1 MTHFIDY
8 LADLIYERRLKRA
21 IAKADNMHKITGHV
35 YMVLMIKGRLVV
47 KAKKNLKQLIKMHKL
62 NCKITT
68 LEEAALYITP
78 KQ

>member
-8 LADLIYERRLKRA
+8 LADLLYERRLKRA
-21 IAKADNMHKITGHV
+21 IAKADNMQKLTGHV
-35 YMVLMIKGRLVV
+35 YMVLMVKGRLVV

-62 NCKITT
+62 DCNIQT

-78 KQ
+78 K

>member
-1 MTHFIDY
+1 MTHLIDY
-8 LADLIYERRLKRA
+8 LADLLYERRLKRA
-21 IAKADNMHKITGHV
+21 IAKANNMHEITGHV

>member
-1 MTHFIDY
+1 
-8 LADLIYERRLKRA
+8 
-21 IAKADNMHKITGHV
+21 
-35 YMVLMIKGRLVV
+35 MVLMIKGRLVV

>member
-35 YMVLMIKGRLVV
+35 YMVLMIDPG
-47 KAKKNLKQLIKMHKL
+47 NEGTHQD
-62 NCKITT
+62 
-68 LEEAALYITP
+68 
-78 KQ
+78 